1 MRPKIKIS
9 TLFAAGI
16 ICYII
21 GLYVIG
27 FMNTPFLF
35 ILFFAIAT
43 FCLLITFFLLLT
55 DLFWEILPPDKAGVY
70 GNDKWTYRVYILAY
84 LIFFLIAGWTINHY
98 FLPYNKFH
106 PVSLLGNAGIL
117 LFSAFL
123 GWNLLKPNGKSILI
137 GTASFILFVS
147 LLTIVGSISDK
158 DVVPSSHE
166 EIKSL
171 PYLTWV
177 PAEKTIQKSGVTIHD
192 QRQSFK
198 GVNIYNSTNLSKAYL
213 MDMSG
218 DILHTWSAKMNE
230 DDTWHHIEMDNN
242 GDLLSIVEDAMLLRL
257 DWNSNIKW
265 VVKMPFHHDIAI
277 AQNKDIYALRRKEEM
292 VFISGLPVPIL
303 NDYIVVLSPN
313 GEIKRE
319 ISLFK
324 VLKKGVP
331 FNVVTKIYLWIINPK
346 NLWEI
351 VRRKLE
357 GDYIFYGADLVDILH
372 TNTIEIINRSINGL
386 CKKGDILIAV
396 RNLNLIGIID
406 LENEDLIWSWG
417 RRRLSKPHHPSLLE
431 NGNILIYDNG
441 QKREYSRIIELDPLT
456 KKIVWKYRA
465 NPPGQFH
472 SPTRGANQRLPNGNT
487 LITESDSGRVFEI
500 TNNGQIVWE
509 FYNPEIDTEEG
520 TRAAIYRMLRLT
532 HPKDYAIL
540 GRLK

>member
-1 MRPKIKIS
+1 M
-9 TLFAAGI
+9 
-16 ICYII
+16 
-21 GLYVIG
+21 
-27 FMNTPFLF
+27 
-35 ILFFAIAT
+35 
-43 FCLLITFFLLLT
+43 
-55 DLFWEILPPDKAGVY
+55 
-70 GNDKWTYRVYILAY
+70 
-84 LIFFLIAGWTINHY
+84 
-98 FLPYNKFH
+98 
-106 PVSLLGNAGIL
+106 
-117 LFSAFL
+117 
-123 GWNLLKPNGKSILI
+123 
-137 GTASFILFVS
+137 
-147 LLTIVGSISDK
+147 
-158 DVVPSSHE
+158 
-166 EIKSL
+166 
-171 PYLTWV
+171 
-177 PAEKTIQKSGVTIHD
+177 
-192 QRQSFK
+192 
-198 GVNIYNSTNLSKAYL
+198 
-213 MDMSG
+213 
-218 DILHTWSAKMNE
+218 
-230 DDTWHHIEMDNN
+230 
-242 GDLLSIVEDAMLLRL
+242 
-257 DWNSNIKW
+257 
-265 VVKMPFHHDIAI
+265 
-277 AQNKDIYALRRKEEM
+277 
-292 VFISGLPVPIL
+292 
-303 NDYIVVLSPN
+303 
-313 GEIKRE
+313 
-319 ISLFK
+319 
-324 VLKKGVP
+324 
-331 FNVVTKIYLWIINPK
+331 VTKIYLWIINPK

-465 NPPGQFH
+465 NPPGQFY

-532 HPKDYAIL
+532 DPKDYAIL